1 MKLASRCLRTSDARS
16 GERHELDKKLLQI
29 RDYDAEE
36 VFELLTYREQNLTL
50 LSKFGSI
57 APLKMLRALNL
68 SQRRGP

>member
-1 MKLASRCLRTSDARS
+1 LRTSVARS
-16 GERHELDKKLLQI
+16 GERHQLGKELLQI

-50 LSKFGSI
+50 LSKFGRK

-68 SQRRGP
+68 SQRRGT